1 MDMAKLDDFM
11 STIQSP
17 STRKSYRNGI
27 RKFEEFLGKPIET
40 LIGSPDAGKT
50 VEKFFVW
57 LKNKGHTQNTAR
69 NLVNGGIQY
78 LKYFDTQVKY
88 RKSLG
93 MYKTE
98 MTTRDHLLTI
108 AEVHEMASVADL
120 KEQVILEL
128 LLLGLRVGDV
138 CRLEWR
144 QFDVLDQEA
153 PVPMLIRTM
162 KEGTTAH
169 TFVSE
174 ELMELLAKYLLLLD
188 KNNKYLL
195 QSARKEHLDE
205 DSINS
210 ILKDLSVRAHIN
222 VRGLLHW
229 HCGRKLFM
237 RTCAELGI
245 TSWNAMLMCGKAVE
259 RSIETYINNVQL
271 KEDFKKVSNV
281 LRLSRVSNGNG
292 RIEDIDEAVRIVSD
306 ALSELLRPIVERMWQ
321 EKQQNRPNTPT
332 LGLMII
338 PNFKTMEP
346 QAVLKEYLK
355 LSRQ

>member
-1 MDMAKLDDFM
+1 MDGCFRFLQKTAIVIV
-11 STIQSP
+11 TIATAATATPAIHMGNASM
-17 STRKSYRNGI
+17 
-27 RKFEEFLGKPIET
+27 
-40 LIGSPDAGKT
+40 GKT
-50 VEKFFVW
+50 CCM
-57 LKNKGHTQNTAR
+57 N
-69 NLVNGGIQY
+69 
-78 LKYFDTQVKY
+78 
-88 RKSLG
+88 SS
-93 MYKTE
+93 
-98 MTTRDHLLTI
+98 RDHLLTI
-108 AEVHEMASVADL
+108 AEVQEMASVADL

-128 LLLGLRVGDV
+128 LLLGLRVGGV
-138 CRLEWR
+138 CRLEWK
-144 QFDVLDQEA
+144 QFDVLDQEV
-153 PVPMLIRTM
+153 PVPLLIRTR

-169 TFVSE
+169 SFVSA
-174 ELMELLAKYLLLLD
+174 ELVELLAKYLPLLD
-188 KNNKYLL
+188 KSNKYLL

-281 LRLSRVSNGNG
+281 LRLRRVGSGNG
-292 RIEDIDEAVRIVSD
+292 RIEDIDEAVKIVSA
-306 ALSELLRPIVERMWQ
+306 ALGELLRPIVERMWY
-321 EKQQNRPNTPT
+321 EKQQSKPDTV
-332 LGLMII
+332 GLMII

-346 QAVLKEYLK
+346 QALLREYLK

>member
-11 STIQSP
+11 ATIQSS
-17 STRKSYRNGI
+17 STRKSYKNGI
-27 RKFEEFLGKPIET
+27 RKSEEFLGKPIET

-108 AEVHEMASVADL
+108 AEVQEMARVADL

-138 CRLEWR
+138 CRLEWK

-153 PVPMLIRTM
+153 PMPLLIRTM

-174 ELMELLAKYLLLLD
+174 ELVELLTKYLPLLD

-195 QSARKEHLDE
+195 QSARKEH
-205 DSINS
+205 
-210 ILKDLSVRAHIN
+210 
-222 VRGLLHW
+222 
-229 HCGRKLFM
+229 
-237 RTCAELGI
+237 
-245 TSWNAMLMCGKAVE
+245 
-259 RSIETYINNVQL
+259 RSIDL
-271 KEDFKKVSNV
+271 KFFTHKLLILICFQIRVLEAVLNPFERRRRFALQVFSSLNAARASSNV
-281 LRLSRVSNGNG
+281 WDRTILHN
-292 RIEDIDEAVRIVSD
+292 I
-306 ALSELLRPIVERMWQ
+306 
-321 EKQQNRPNTPT
+321 
-332 LGLMII
+332 
-338 PNFKTMEP
+338 
-346 QAVLKEYLK
+346 
-355 LSRQ
+355 

>member
-1 MDMAKLDDFM
+1 MDMAKLDDFLA
-11 STIQSP
+11 TIQSP

-27 RKFEEFLGKPIET
+27 KKLEEFLGKPIET

-50 VEKFFVW
+50 IEKFFVW

-69 NLVNGGIQY
+69 NLVNGGIQF

-93 MYKTE
+93 MYRTE

-108 AEVHEMASVADL
+108 AEVQEMASVADL

-138 CRLEWR
+138 CRLEWK

-153 PVPMLIRTM
+153 PVPLLLRTM
-162 KEGTTAH
+162 KEGTIAH

-174 ELMELLAKYLLLLD
+174 ELIELLSKYLSLLD
-188 KNNKYLL
+188 KSNKYLL
-195 QSARKEHLDE
+195 QSARKGHLDE

-271 KEDFKKVSNV
+271 KEDFKKVSSV
-281 LRLSRVSNGNG
+281 LRLRRVSNGDG
-292 RIEDIDEAVRIVSD
+292 RIENIDEAVKVVCA
-306 ALSELLRPIVERMWQ
+306 ALAEALRPTVEKMWN
-321 EKQQNRPNTPT
+321 ERQQNRSSTPT
-332 LGLMII
+332 LGLII
-338 PNFKTMEP
+338 VPNFKAMDP
-346 QAVLKEYLK
+346 QALLKEYLK

>member
-1 MDMAKLDDFM
+1 MDMAKLDDFLA
-11 STIQSP
+11 TIQSP

-27 RKFEEFLGKPIET
+27 MKLEEFLGKPIET
-40 LIGSPDAGKT
+40 LIGSSDAGKT

-93 MYKTE
+93 IYKTE
-98 MTTRDHLLTI
+98 LTTRDHLLAI
-108 AEVHEMASVADL
+108 AEVQEMASVADL

-138 CRLEWR
+138 CRLEWK

-153 PVPMLIRTM
+153 PTPLLIRTR

-174 ELMELLAKYLLLLD
+174 ELMELLAKYLPLLD

-210 ILKDLSVRAHIN
+210 ILKDLSVRARIN

-237 RTCAELGI
+237 RTCAELGL
-245 TSWNAMLMCGKAVE
+245 TSWNAMMMCGKAVE

-271 KEDFKKVSNV
+271 KEDFKKVSGV
-281 LRLSRVSNGNG
+281 LRLRKVGSGNG
-292 RIEDIDEAVRIVSD
+292 QIKDIDEALKVVS
-306 ALSELLRPIVERMWQ
+306 AAVGELLRPIVERLWY
-321 EKQQNRPNTPT
+321 EKQQSKPNT
-332 LGLMII
+332 LGLMLM

-346 QAVLKEYLK
+346 QAILKEYLK